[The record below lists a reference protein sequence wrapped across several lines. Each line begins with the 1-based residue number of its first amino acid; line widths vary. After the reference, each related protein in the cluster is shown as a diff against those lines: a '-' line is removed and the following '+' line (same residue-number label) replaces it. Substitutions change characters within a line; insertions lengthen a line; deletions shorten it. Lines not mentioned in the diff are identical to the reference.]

1 MATAEPSDG
10 SAPRAVEA
18 LVADLVRA
26 FSDHVTR
33 ALDAKLDGSVTSLAF
48 VDHYL
53 SLARSD
59 EREPILNL
67 LAAGAGA
74 YYGELVRAELGATW
88 IGRGTDPRKLR
99 LLMQTQLIHFS
110 PTDQAFEAIVGSSLD
125 PGDHRLPPG
134 GGLDT
139 SFHLQTASPQ
149 TSTASVPPAPP
160 PLQDDASWVEERLAE
175 LSPVPEDQ
183 FYSLTGRFETLQ
195 LILQLLA
202 ARQLD
207 AGIPPRTF
215 GVEDYLEI
223 MGGGR
228 HE

>member
-1 MATAEPSDG
+1 MATAGPSDG
-10 SAPRAVEA
+10 SAARAVEA

-26 FSDHVTR
+26 FSDHVAR
-33 ALDAKLDGSVTSLAF
+33 ALDARLDGSVTSLAF

-53 SLARSD
+53 SLARSE
-59 EREPILNL
+59 EREPILSL

-74 YYGELVRAELGATW
+74 YYGELVRTEIGATW

-110 PTDQAFEAIVGSSLD
+110 PADQAFEAIVGGSLD
-125 PGDHRLPPG
+125 AIDHRHPPG

-139 SFHLQTASPQ
+139 SFHLPSARTQPRGRSV
-149 TSTASVPPAPP
+149 STPL
-160 PLQDDASWVEERLAE
+160 LQDDAAWVEERLAE
-175 LSPVPEDQ
+175 LSPVPDDQ

-195 LILQLLA
+195 LIMQLLA
-202 ARQLD
+202 ARHLD
-207 AGIPPRTF
+207 AGVAPRTY

-223 MGGGR
+223 VGANR
-228 HE
+228 EE